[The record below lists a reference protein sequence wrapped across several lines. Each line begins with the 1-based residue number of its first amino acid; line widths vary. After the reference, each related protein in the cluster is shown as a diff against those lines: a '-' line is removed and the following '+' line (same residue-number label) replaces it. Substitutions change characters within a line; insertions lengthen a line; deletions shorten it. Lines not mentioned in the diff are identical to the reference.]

1 LTACLIKGNEKGKS
15 VGFQSQA
22 QRDRLLVWKEGKDMR
37 RLKITVGDQVVMAKL
52 LTDEAPETVQ
62 IIRSH
67 LPIISRL
74 NHSKICDNE
83 VFFQVPFFIDKK
95 ENYRL
100 PTIGDIGFWN
110 IRQTICIWYDSM
122 QPLGPTILFGKIVE
136 NLEGFKKEA
145 RQTWERQGTPIRI
158 EGA

>member
-1 LTACLIKGNEKGKS
+1 M
-15 VGFQSQA
+15 
-22 QRDRLLVWKEGKDMR
+22 D
-37 RLKITVGDQVVMAKL
+37 RLKITIGNQVVIAKL
-52 LTDEAPETVQ
+52 LTDEAPVAVH
-62 IIRSH
+62 IIGSH

-83 VFFQVPFFIDKK
+83 VFCQVPFFIDTR

-110 IRQTICIWYDSM
+110 IRQTVCIWYDSM
-122 QPLGPTILFGKIVE
+122 QPLGPTILFGKIIE

-158 EGA
+158 ERA